1 MGSFSSFAD
10 KSFHQSIRLDGS
22 TQAGLQSLC
31 GRDRSGVPIEFGP
44 PRFAQRSHH
53 EDFLTLGTD
62 THLGCNFIIL
72 SQQIPGSPTDEDVER
87 RQAVIDG
94 GTDHLVLLSNIYGLV
109 SSLVPTRDLFWQKW
123 DRCAVTEP

>member
-10 KSFHQSIRLDGS
+10 KSFHQSTRLDGS
-22 TQAGLQSLC
+22 TQACLQSLC
-31 GRDRSGVPIEFGP
+31 GRDRSGFPLSSVH
-44 PRFAQRSHH
+44 QDLRSGVI

-109 SSLVPTRDLFWQKW
+109 SSLVPTRYLFWQKR